1 MKLAHFIVGPLEVNS
16 CLLWDEASREAA
28 VIDFGARKDEERMQL
43 DRLIADEGLTLRLV
57 LLTHT
62 HFDHVYGLPHIY
74 ATYGIGPMCHPADE
88 RLYRLAP
95 SMAEAIRLPIREPL
109 PPIAGPLHDG
119 DELHVGSVR
128 IQVIHTPGHSPGGVC
143 FYLPDEGLLF
153 SGDTLF
159 AGSVGRADL
168 PGGNYSQ
175 LTQSVAERL
184 FTLPPETRVMPGHGG
199 GTTIGWEREN
209 NPYFGP

>member
-95 SMAEAIRLPIREPL
+95 SMAEAIRLPVRPPITIREPL
-109 PPIAGPLHDG
+109 LD
-119 DELHVGSVR
+119 LT
-128 IQVIHTPGHSPGGVC
+128 VIRS
-143 FYLPDEGLLF
+143 
-153 SGDTLF
+153 
-159 AGSVGRADL
+159 A
-168 PGGNYSQ
+168 
-175 LTQSVAERL
+175 SVAAFIAPPAEAVSNKSPDFML
-184 FTLPPETRVMPGHGG
+184 LAFIAPPELVLIWSMCFAVTVTVTLCHDLMSV
-199 GTTIGWEREN
+199 ICS
-209 NPYFGP
+209 